1 MLLRPTLLTIVLI
14 RTLAL
19 IHYAYTSTMLPDA
32 TSIAQ
37 DEQPT
42 SVVRLRLI
50 CTKGLAQRRARVLL
64 LTAYTARDFL
74 LFCSFFVGVLGF
86 FEDLGLD
93 GGLRALAATRWFAHL
108 FA

>member
-19 IHYAYTSTMLPDA
+19 IHNAHTTTMLPDA
-32 TSIAQ
+32 TPIAQ
-37 DEQPT
+37 DEKPT
-42 SVVRLRLI
+42 SVVRLRLS
-50 CTKGLAQRRARVLL
+50 CAKGLAQRRTWVLL
-64 LTAYTARDFL
+64 LTAYTARDLL

-86 FEDLGLD
+86 FEDLGLG
-93 GGLRALAATRWFAHL
+93 GGLGALAATRWFAHL